1 MLPSVV
7 GVMVVVASPRSVD
20 LFKMM
25 IFERAH
31 FVATTPKPRSSKAV
45 ALGLKDHIV

>member
-1 MLPSVV
+1 
-7 GVMVVVASPRSVD
+7 
-20 LFKMM
+20 M

-45 ALGLKDHIV
+45 KLGLKDTVAEIK